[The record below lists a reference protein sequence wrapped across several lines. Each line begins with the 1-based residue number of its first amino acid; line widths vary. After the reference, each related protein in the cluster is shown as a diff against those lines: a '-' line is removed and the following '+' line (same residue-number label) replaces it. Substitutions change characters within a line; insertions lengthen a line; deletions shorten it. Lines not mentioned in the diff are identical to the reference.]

1 MRTNLG
7 RAVRARV
14 LMSLSVCFAA
24 ALTACGGGTDAS
36 SDTSAAQAEDGTANA
51 QALAQRTI
59 PTALPKQQQPGQA
72 IGQQPITQQPVNQQ
86 PVATGTM
93 TVSWAAPTT
102 SADGLRLGDLTGY
115 RVYYGT
121 TSGSYT
127 AAVDVPSATTLSA
140 TINGLPT
147 ATYFVVVK
155 AYDSSNNESSASSE
169 ASLAV
174 R

>member
-1 MRTNLG
+1 MERFMRTNLG

-24 ALTACGGGTDAS
+24 ALTACGGGADGS
-36 SDTSAAQAEDGTANA
+36 SDTSTAQADDMATA
-51 QALAQRTI
+51 QALAQRSVPKT
-59 PTALPKQQQPGQA
+59 LPYQ
-72 IGQQPITQQPVNQQ
+72 QQPITQQPVS
-86 PVATGTM
+86 TGTM
-93 TVSWAAPTT
+93 TVAWVAPTT
-102 SADGLRLGDLTGY
+102 SADGLRLGDLAGY

-127 AAVDVPSATTLSA
+127 ASLDVPSATTLSA
-140 TINGLPT
+140 TISGLPT